1 MFCHMCGAETEF
13 TCQDCDEPVCEDC
26 AVAMTLQ
33 NQIDYTLCQ
42 CCYGGREASAR
53 LEWLKEDERA
63 RAVKAKKDAAN
74 AKARAT
80 YRKPENVAKR
90 KEAAA
95 KRKKEAAE
103 LRLKQM
109 QNAFRI
115 VGDMLRGM

>member
-13 TCQDCDEPVCEDC
+13 ICQDCDEPVCEDC

-33 NQIDYTLCQ
+33 NQIDYTKCQ
-42 CCYGGREASAR
+42 NCHDGHEAARR
-53 LEWLKEDERA
+53 LEWLKEDEKA
-63 RAVKAKKDAAN
+63 SAAKAKKDAAN

-90 KEAAA
+90 KAAAA

-109 QNAFRI
+109 QDAFRI
-115 VGDMLRGM
+115 VGDILRS